1 VASCSLEDMYILQ
14 HFLCTGAFMFRVE
27 CGGSRLP
34 HTLVASTKLH
44 GIRSQQSVILILIL
58 TIVIAFDLICAIA

>member
-1 VASCSLEDMYILQ
+1 
-14 HFLCTGAFMFRVE
+14 MFRVE

-44 GIRSQQSVILILIL
+44 GLRSQQSVLLILIL
-58 TIVIAFDLICAIA
+58 TIVIAFYLIVPLDSR